1 MPLLVIGL
9 ILLIGIL
16 IYSLFVYIRGEDDE
30 KTVRERYPH
39 AFEDKPEKDD
49 NTEDS
54 NSNKVYFPTDDVEKE
69 KHRRNIH

>member
-1 MPLLVIGL
+1 MPLLLIGL

-30 KTVRERYPH
+30 RTVRERYPH
-39 AFEDKPEKDD
+39 AFKDKPDYD
-49 NTEDS
+49 NDSEDS
-54 NSNKVYFPTDDVEKE
+54 KTLYFPTDDVEKE